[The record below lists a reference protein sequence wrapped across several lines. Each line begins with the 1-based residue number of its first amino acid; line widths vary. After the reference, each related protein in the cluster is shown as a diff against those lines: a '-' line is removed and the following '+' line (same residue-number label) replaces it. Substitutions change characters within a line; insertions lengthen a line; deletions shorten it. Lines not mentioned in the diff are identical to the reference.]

1 MGRRSPIQIIV
12 FDAFTEGEAS
22 ENHALT
28 ILKAETPRDFTHVRS
43 QETVGSIVYSGMF
56 GFFQASFGERQAST
70 RQHHSP
76 SYLLFGVCYGHV
88 LPPT

>member
-1 MGRRSPIQIIV
+1 MRRRSPVQIIV
-12 FDAFTEGEAS
+12 FDPFTEGEAS

-28 ILKAETPRDFTHVRS
+28 IVKAETPRDFTRV
-43 QETVGSIVYSGMF
+43 QETIGSIVYSGVF
-56 GFFQASFGERQAST
+56 GFFQASFGQRQAST

-76 SYLLFGVCYGHV
+76 SYLLFGVCHGHD